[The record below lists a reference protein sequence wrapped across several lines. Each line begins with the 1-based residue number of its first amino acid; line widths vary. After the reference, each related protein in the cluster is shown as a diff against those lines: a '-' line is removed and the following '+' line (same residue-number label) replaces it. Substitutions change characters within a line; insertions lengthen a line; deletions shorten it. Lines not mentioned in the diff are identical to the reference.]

1 MSLKID
7 HLILDSSTKQVEW
20 GEAHLLAGLHEFL
33 STYSKRPI
41 KKNVLGM
48 RLDHSFGLWFVARQ
62 LEPQIII
69 ESGGLRG
76 HTTWV
81 LRQAM
86 PDARIISIS
95 PKYPLSHLEDGLGAY
110 VDSNCEYLT
119 GEKFVDFGYVRWD
132 RHLRQDA
139 DRSKILVFFD
149 DHQNHL
155 KRMSQASRAGFKH
168 LVFNDNCDTGH
179 GDQYSLRQVCD
190 QVSNGGGHTC
200 STNSQEAETRNLRKK
215 MWENAVN
222 ISDLCSQGGAWWGKQ
237 GRAYD
242 DFGKTNAP
250 ISYEQH
256 VKNFHLL
263 ESILDTYWELPPLAA
278 AYLTRQTTFDPA
290 RTSWPLVFNL
300 KDTSIFSKIGFDK
313 WLFNAYAYMVYARLK
328 NDIPFEF
335 QLEIEQE
342 WVNNLGTD
350 PKY

>member
-1 MSLKID
+1 MSRGAASRLHNNALFRVD
-7 HLILDSSTKQVEW
+7 SGVETRGFLDDSTKQVEW

-41 KKNVLGM
+41 KRNVLGM
-48 RLDHSFGLWFVARQ
+48 RLDHSFGLWFLARQ
-62 LEPQIII
+62 LEPEIII

-95 PKYPLSHLEDGLGAY
+95 PEHPLSHLEDGLGAY

-132 RHLRQDA
+132 RHLQQDA
-139 DRSKILVFFD
+139 DRRKILVLFD

-155 KRMSQASRAGFKH
+155 KR
-168 LVFNDNCDTGH
+168 
-179 GDQYSLRQVCD
+179 
-190 QVSNGGGHTC
+190 
-200 STNSQEAETRNLRKK
+200 NSQEARTRNLRKK

-222 ISDLCSQGGAWWGKQ
+222 ISDLCSRGGAWWGKQ

-242 DFGKTNAP
+242 NFGKTNAP

-328 NDIPFEF
+328 NDIPSEF

-342 WVNNLGTD
+342 WVDNLGTD